1 MVQFDKSYLKL
12 YLVLETSMLKI
23 PLSDFIK
30 QVTEGGVTA
39 IQLRD
44 KLSSPRARYDTGIEI
59 QKNLAPYKPLFIVND
74 AIDLALALGADGVH
88 LGVKDIPINEAVKI
102 AGGMVLGY
110 SCNTFGDCNLASEYA
125 SYAGVGPVYPTQTKK
140 DLREI
145 LGPCGL
151 AENLER
157 LSVPAVGIGGIN
169 LENCREVID
178 LGVDG
183 VAVSSFICASENPYD
198 AVVAMMKRIDE
209 RV

>member
-1 MVQFDKSYLKL
+1 MINFDKNFLKL

-30 QVTEGGVTA
+30 QIAEGGVTA

-44 KLSSPRARYDTGIEI
+44 KFSSHRARYETGLEI
-59 QKNLAPYKPLFIVND
+59 KKYLAPYKPMFIVND
-74 AIDLALALGADGVH
+74 AIDLALALDADGVH
-88 LGVKDIPINEAVKI
+88 LGVKDIPIQEGAKI
-102 AGGMVLGY
+102 ARGMVLGY
-110 SCNTFGDCNLASEYA
+110 SCNTFGDCALASEHA

-140 DLREI
+140 DLRQV
-145 LGPCGL
+145 LGLCGL

-157 LSVPAVGIGGIN
+157 LKVPAIGIGGIN
-169 LENCREVID
+169 LENCSEVMD

-183 VAVSSFICASENPYD
+183 VAVSSFICSSENPYD
-198 AVVAMMKRIDE
+198 AVVAMMKKIDE